1 MDIIH
6 VYAEKVILDK
16 DSFKA
21 LSSDT
26 RISILKELDGKR
38 MTITQLSDALRMS
51 KPALLKHMEALID
64 ANLVKKER
72 RERKWIYYDL
82 TFKGKNILNP
92 DRAKVIV
99 LLSTAAISLVG
110 SIIAFLTFA
119 YQNAVAAAGD
129 KVGGGPGTLDYGTTE
144 AISSGAFS
152 GDGLLLTIGV
162 VLLVVFATLL
172 AVGLF
177 IRNRSKKRPII

>member
-1 MDIIH
+1 
-6 VYAEKVILDK
+6 VYAEKVVLDR

-38 MTITQLSDALRMS
+38 MTITQLSEALRMS
-51 KPALLKHMEALID
+51 KPALLKHMDALID
-64 ANLVKKER
+64 AKLVKKER
-72 RERKWIYYDL
+72 KERKWIYYDL

-92 DRAKVIV
+92 DRAKVVV

-110 SIIAFLTFA
+110 SVIAFLSFA
-119 YQNAVAAAGD
+119 YQNAALAS
-129 KVGGGPGTLDYGTTE
+129 GGGHDPQLFDYTASE
-144 AISSGAFS
+144 SVSSGLLS
-152 GDGLLLTIGV
+152 GDGLLLTVGII
-162 VLLVVFATLL
+162 LLAVFAVLF

-177 IRNRSKKRPII
+177 IRKRSKKKPAF

>member
-1 MDIIH
+1 
-6 VYAEKVILDK
+6 VYAEKVVLDR

-38 MTITQLSDALRMS
+38 MTITQLSDALKMS
-51 KPALLKHMEALID
+51 KPALLKHMDALLE

-72 RERKWIYYDL
+72 KERKWIYYDL

-92 DRAKVIV
+92 ERAKVIV

-110 SIIAFLTFA
+110 SIIAFLAFA
-119 YQNAVAAAGD
+119 YNRAASILGSSGD
-129 KVGGGPGTLDYGTTE
+129 DPGTLGYGATE
-144 AISSGAFS
+144 SVTSGPFS
-152 GDGLLLTIGV
+152 GDNL
-162 VLLVVFATLL
+162 LLVVGIILL
-172 AVGLF
+172 AVFMMLF
-177 IRNRSKKRPII
+177 VIGMVIRTRGKKRSSI